1 MYRHMLVPIDGSPLS
16 DGAVAKAVDLAH
28 ALQAR
33 ISFFFALPDP
43 AAAFNGELELSRA
56 LDPEA
61 FELRREAEAEAIL
74 GRARAAAEARGLA
87 CAAHAHS
94 AGEPYEAIIE
104 AAGEL
109 GCDLI
114 LMASH
119 GHRGIKGL
127 LLGSQ
132 TQKVLVHSKF
142 PVLVYR

>member
-1 MYRHMLVPIDGSPLS
+1 MLVPIDGSPLS
-16 DGAVAKAVDLAH
+16 DGAVTQAIQLADT
-28 ALQAR
+28 LQAR
-33 ISFFFALPDP
+33 ISFFFAQPDP
-43 AAAFNGELELSRA
+43 AAAFDGELELSRA

-61 FELRREAEAEAIL
+61 FAQRREREAESIL
-74 GRARAAAEARGLA
+74 GRACE
-87 CAAHAHS
+87 AAHSFGVICMGHTRT
-94 AGEPYEAIIE
+94 AGEPFEAIIG